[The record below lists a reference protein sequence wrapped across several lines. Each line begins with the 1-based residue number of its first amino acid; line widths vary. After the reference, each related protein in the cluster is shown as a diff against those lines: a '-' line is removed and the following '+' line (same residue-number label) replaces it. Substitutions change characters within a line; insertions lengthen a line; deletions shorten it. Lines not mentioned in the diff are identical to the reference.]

1 MQTIIEWMETLG
13 DALPKEQARVRELI
27 RRYRDP
33 ILGGCGE
40 LAARMM
46 EVALQEAD
54 QAIMSGD
61 IARMIQAHKEL
72 MGFTE

>member
-1 MQTIIEWMETLG
+1 MEVLG

-27 RRYRDP
+27 LQYRDP
-33 ILGGCGE
+33 MLGGAGE

-54 QAIMSGD
+54 KAVMSGD
-61 IARMIQAHKEL
+61 VVRMIQAYEEL
-72 MGFTE
+72 KGFTG